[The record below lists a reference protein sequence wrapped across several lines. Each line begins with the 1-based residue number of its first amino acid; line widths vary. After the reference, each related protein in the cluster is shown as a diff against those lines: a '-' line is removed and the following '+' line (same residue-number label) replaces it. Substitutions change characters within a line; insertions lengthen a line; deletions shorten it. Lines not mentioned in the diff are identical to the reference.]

1 MAQTSGG
8 STSRTSPSGA
18 AGAVPAPAGARTQAP
33 PAEPA
38 TILLADDE
46 SALRRL
52 VRRVLERQGYR
63 VLAAESGEAA
73 LQLAE
78 GGHGEVDLL
87 LTDVVMPGMSGR
99 ELAER
104 LLPSHPGMRLLYTSG
119 YTDDEIVRHG
129 VSRCGIP
136 FLAKPFAPEELL
148 RKVQEVLEAAPA
160 SLSRVMAG
168 G

>member
-1 MAQTSGG
+1 
-8 STSRTSPSGA
+8 
-18 AGAVPAPAGARTQAP
+18 
-33 PAEPA
+33 
-38 TILLADDE
+38 
-46 SALRRL
+46 
-52 VRRVLERQGYR
+52 
-63 VLAAESGEAA
+63 
-73 LQLAE
+73 
-78 GGHGEVDLL
+78 
-87 LTDVVMPGMSGR
+87 MPGMSGR